1 MIKGLVVFVALL
13 AEVDAPA
20 LAESVAD
27 LYFGKR

>member
-1 MIKGLVVFVALL
+1 VLANR

-20 LAESVAD
+20 LAESVAE